1 MVSIMTK
8 PIRLNFFRS
17 SSGKINFGDEL
28 SPEIVKYVSRR
39 KVVKATK
46 NKYDLI
52 AIGSILE
59 SEIKYFKKYY
69 NYVRATLNSP
79 VYVWGSG
86 LILEKSTGKP
96 TFQTLALR
104 GKLTK
109 YNLGIKQAADIA
121 MGDPALFVNDM
132 MRLKPKR
139 SGIGIVPH
147 YSDKT
152 HPIIN
157 NLKNIKNVKVIDVER
172 CGSDVCH
179 DIASCD
185 FIVSSSLHGLVVA
198 DSFRIPNYRIKL
210 FDNLKGGDFK
220 FRDYASA
227 LKRKNINEVEISTP
241 EKLLNI
247 KNFET
252 DFNYQSNIDDIC
264 SKLERALKEFF

>member
-1 MVSIMTK
+1 M
-8 PIRLNFFRS
+8 
-17 SSGKINFGDEL
+17 
-28 SPEIVKYVSRR
+28 
-39 KVVKATK
+39 
-46 NKYDLI
+46 
-52 AIGSILE
+52 
-59 SEIKYFKKYY
+59 
-69 NYVRATLNSP
+69 
-79 VYVWGSG
+79 
-86 LILEKSTGKP
+86 
-96 TFQTLALR
+96 ALR

-172 CGSDVCH
+172 CGSEVCH

-227 LKRKNINEVEISTP
+227 LKRKNIKVARLDFKTIKKFTFLNKEKGLEHVLAIAKAHFSFYFAIPNLIAKRQKISQ
-241 EKLLNI
+241 
-247 KNFET
+247 KNSLVGKMNWSILVKNKMNGIEEP
-252 DFNYQSNIDDIC
+252 
-264 SKLERALKEFF
+264 SKDSIEQVKTFFQVLSIITAKYVLFYHYHH